1 MAQSI
6 KLGDD
11 IMKIVRRESEL
22 QSRSIAGQIAH
33 WVRIGRAIEK
43 SGNFDHARITAAL
56 AGDWAA
62 ARDVQLELPE
72 TGVCSATAGARAIA
86 ADAAARLGL
95 PADIPAKLVSA
106 AVSHLATTPDLHT
119 AIQAAPDELGVE
131 PSVAKQLAVLV
142 ADQVEAMVDGQATT
156 VRLGNAAAPSAA
168 TATGRSGS
176 CCG

>member
-56 AGDWAA
+56 AGNIETTDLTEEEKDVWLDSFVEKMGQPSPDDNAFF
-62 ARDVQLELPE
+62 ARRRQ
-72 TGVCSATAGARAIA
+72 
-86 ADAAARLGL
+86 LGL
-95 PADIPAKLVSA
+95 GVGLDDAGNLVREK
-106 AVSHLATTPDLHT
+106 V
-119 AIQAAPDELGVE
+119 
-131 PSVAKQLAVLV
+131 
-142 ADQVEAMVDGQATT
+142 
-156 VRLGNAAAPSAA
+156 VR
-168 TATGRSGS
+168 
-176 CCG
+176 

>member
-56 AGDWAA
+56 AGDIETTELTDEEKDVWLDGFVEKMGQPGADENAFFARRRQPGLGVGLDEAGNLVRETA
-62 ARDVQLELPE
+62 ARK
-72 TGVCSATAGARAIA
+72 A
-86 ADAAARLGL
+86 
-95 PADIPAKLVSA
+95 
-106 AVSHLATTPDLHT
+106 
-119 AIQAAPDELGVE
+119 
-131 PSVAKQLAVLV
+131 
-142 ADQVEAMVDGQATT
+142 
-156 VRLGNAAAPSAA
+156 
-168 TATGRSGS
+168 
-176 CCG
+176 

>member
-56 AGDWAA
+56 AGDIETANLTDEEKDVWLDSFVEKMGRPGSDEDAFF
-62 ARDVQLELPE
+62 ARRRQ
-72 TGVCSATAGARAIA
+72 
-86 ADAAARLGL
+86 LGL
-95 PADIPAKLVSA
+95 GVGLDLNQPPSHCLTFANGRLVF
-106 AVSHLATTPDLHT
+106 AVSHLLDWIRSVYETDLE
-119 AIQAAPDELGVE
+119 IQVWYE
-131 PSVAKQLAVLV
+131 
-142 ADQVEAMVDGQATT
+142 
-156 VRLGNAAAPSAA
+156 
-168 TATGRSGS
+168 
-176 CCG
+176 